1 MQLQAELEPRQKK
14 GDARLIAKKNWDAL
28 PAAERNKYE
37 ASYFFLCFM
46 QSFVASDR
54 QITFVTGSSIYA
66 LAGMVPYGWWK
77 GSLGLVRNHLA
88 KHTLC
93 LCGKAQTFSFAST
106 ARERCGHIP

>member
-1 MQLQAELEPRQKK
+1 MRFLLQSGTSVRPVISFFVLCSPLWLQTLKVE
-14 GDARLIAKKNWDAL
+14 
-28 PAAERNKYE
+28 AAER
-37 ASYFFLCFM
+37 M
-46 QSFVASDR
+46 QQYQAVLHQVVLVDR